1 MQLSPLA
8 TRLAWYPVL
17 VARVVVLR
25 ILHAAYL
32 MHMACTEGWQQLLLT
47 LRSTPDI
54 QKVPDHLGVAL
65 GDEPLDM
72 RQLAALVGW
81 CADLGIRRITVC
93 DSHGQLLQAA
103 DRVGDALSAHL
114 AYPLVVVWPGGRWD
128 GSALPATSPPP
139 VASPAQTAVSL
150 NLTSPQAGRDDLVN
164 AARQLCE
171 LELSGAA
178 APVDERAVEQHLTA
192 HAGWPD
198 PELVLQL
205 CPEAVLGGV
214 LPWHCRVTHYVH
226 MGPLQRASR
235 KALHTALLEYGG
247 VQQRYGK

>member
-1 MQLSPLA
+1 MQLSPHA
-8 TRLAWYPVL
+8 TRVAWFPVL
-17 VARVVVLR
+17 VARVLLLR
-25 ILHAAYL
+25 VLHAVYL
-32 MHMACTEGWQQLLLT
+32 MHMACSEGWRQLLLT
-47 LRSTPDI
+47 LRSTPAI
-54 QKVPDHLGVAL
+54 QKVPNHLGVAL

-72 RQLAALVGW
+72 RRLAALLGW

-93 DSHGQLLQAA
+93 DSHGRLLQTA

-128 GSALPATSPPP
+128 GSALLPSPAA
-139 VASPAQTAVSL
+139 ASPAQAVVSL

-178 APVDERAVEQHLTA
+178 PPVDERAVEQHLTA

-205 CPEAVLGGV
+205 CPEQVLGGL

-235 KALHTALLEYGG
+235 KSLHTALLEFGG

>member
-1 MQLSPLA
+1 MQLSPTGA
-8 TRLAWYPVL
+8 RLAWLPVL

-25 ILHAAYL
+25 MLHAAYL

-47 LRSTPDI
+47 IRAIPDI
-54 QKVPDHLGVAL
+54 QKVPNHLGVAL
-65 GDEPLDM
+65 GDEPLDI
-72 RQLAALVGW
+72 RRLAALVGW

-103 DRVGDALSAHL
+103 EAMGDALSAHL

-128 GSALPATSPPP
+128 ASVLLPPA
-139 VASPAQTAVSL
+139 VASPSQPVVSL

-205 CPEAVLGGV
+205 CPEQVLGGL

-226 MGPLQRASR
+226 MGPLHRASR
-235 KALHTALLEYGG
+235 KALHTALLEFEG